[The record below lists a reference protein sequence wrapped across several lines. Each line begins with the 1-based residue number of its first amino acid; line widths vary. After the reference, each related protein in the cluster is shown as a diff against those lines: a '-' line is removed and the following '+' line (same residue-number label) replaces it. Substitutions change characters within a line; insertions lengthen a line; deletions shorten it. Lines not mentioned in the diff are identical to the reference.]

1 MQWNVGLNFNSFI
14 LISLVQYK
22 LTTLMNWYK
31 IIFIIQS

>member
-1 MQWNVGLNFNSFI
+1 MQWNVWLNFNSFI